1 MTLGLVIVA
10 IGFFLGFVRP
20 LSPAQLAF
28 YCMGWA
34 LVLYFGLKALLAPH
48 GVALP

>member
-1 MTLGLVIVA
+1 MILGLVIIA
-10 IGFFLGFVRP
+10 IGFFLGFFKP

-28 YCMGWA
+28 YCVGWA

-48 GVALP
+48 GVTI